1 MSTITSLLIAL
12 RHLDYLPWM
21 RWLQLTQLIFSNEYF
36 ALGLGNCEYDK
47 SIQKIHNPDLDIEG
61 LFVNHV
67 WF

>member
-21 RWLQLTQLIFSNEYF
+21 LTAADSVVILFNVKFRSGRFREIVNTI
-36 ALGLGNCEYDK
+36 K

-61 LFVNHV
+61 LC
-67 WF
+67 